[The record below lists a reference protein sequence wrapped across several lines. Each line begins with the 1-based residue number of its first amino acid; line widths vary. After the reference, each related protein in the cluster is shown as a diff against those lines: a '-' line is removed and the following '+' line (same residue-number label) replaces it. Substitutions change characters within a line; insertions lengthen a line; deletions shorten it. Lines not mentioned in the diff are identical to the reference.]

1 MNLEDPTA
9 LAADLGAPEAWLV
22 VLDFDGVLAPIV
34 ERPEDAAP
42 APGMTEAIG
51 ALAQRTTL
59 AVVSGRPIAELDQ
72 RLGRLPIIYAGGHGA
87 EVRTADGHESA
98 FVDPDTVAGP
108 LDQLQR
114 RLQDLL
120 EHEPGWQ
127 IERKAASLA
136 VHYRRAAPDRRDAL
150 LGQVHAAFEARRGDG
165 PGFEVLDGKAVV
177 ELRPS
182 GIDKGRA
189 LAWIAD
195 QVPTRRPVV
204 LGDDVTDEDAFRE
217 AAQRDGF
224 GILVA
229 DEPRATVARRR
240 LRDPHDVATFLRA
253 FGTAPGSDAP
263 S

>member
-1 MNLEDPTA
+1 MNLDDPAA
-9 LAADLGAPEAWLV
+9 LAAELGRPEDWLV

-42 APGMTEAIG
+42 PPGMVAAVE
-51 ALAQRTTL
+51 ALAARTPVAL
-59 AVVSGRPIAELDQ
+59 VSGRPIAELDE
-72 RLGRLPIIYAGGHGA
+72 RLGVLPVVYAGGHGA
-87 EVRTADGHESA
+87 EVRTAEGERSA
-98 FVDPDTVAGP
+98 FVDPASVADV
-108 LDQLQR
+108 LDGLAAE
-114 RLQDLL
+114 LEGLL
-120 EHEPGWQ
+120 EGEDGWQ

-136 VHYRRAAPDRRDAL
+136 VHHRRVAPTRRDDL
-150 LGQVHAAFEARRGDG
+150 LPRVHAAFDVRRSEG

-182 GIDKGRA
+182 GVDKGRA

-195 QVPTRRPVV
+195 RLEAARPLV

-217 AAQRDGF
+217 AERRGGL

-240 LRDPHDVATFLRA
+240 LRDPDAVATFLQA
-253 FGTAPGSDAP
+253 FAAHAGAAARD
-263 S
+263 